1 MGSVMLPALDLASIF
16 IANAVVTGVA
26 ALVLRFIRRYHPDLA
41 GIGHWALGQ
50 ACYAVGFVLLYF
62 SMLDPF
68 QRSSLPG
75 FFFAIGGTLLTSL
88 GFYRFLR
95 LPGRPEPYGLAFFL
109 LVVGF
114 CLVVSLALEEPGY
127 IMAATVT
134 AQGVISTFNFLL
146 LRRHASG
153 AMRPAALTLAV
164 LHALWALLSLT
175 RALFIIGTGFDTR
188 VAISM
193 MPVSMLGGTFLL
205 TCHALGLVW
214 MIVGRMQEH
223 LVHQAATDP
232 LTGALNRRAL
242 QARLEQERARVMRE
256 GGGFALA
263 TFDLDHFKLLNDTH
277 GHVVGDATLVG
288 VVNAAGTL
296 LRPVDAVARLGGEE
310 FCLLLPDVT
319 GDGAVDMAERLRRSL
334 EGLDI
339 SSTSGPVAVA
349 ASFGVAWYGTHGH
362 DWPTLLKAADSAL
375 YCAKRNGRNRVEVA
389 NPLTDAD
396 LRSA

>member
-1 MGSVMLPALDLASIF
+1 MMLPALDLASIF
-16 IANAVVTGVA
+16 IANAIVTGVA
-26 ALVLRFIRRYHPDLA
+26 ALVLRFIRHYHPDLT
-41 GIGHWALGQ
+41 GTGYWALGQ
-50 ACYAVGFVLLYF
+50 ACYAFGFVLLYL
-62 SMLDPF
+62 SMADPF

-75 FFFAIGGTLLTSL
+75 FFLTIAGTLLTTL
-88 GFYRFLR
+88 GFHRFLG
-95 LPGRPEPYGLAFFL
+95 LPGRVWPYALGFFL

-114 CLVVSLALEEPGY
+114 CSLVSLVLEQPGY
-127 IMAATVT
+127 IMTATVT
-134 AQGVISTFNFLL
+134 TQTAVSIVNVIL
-146 LRRHASG
+146 LRRYSRG
-153 AMRPAALTLAV
+153 AMRPAAITLAG
-164 LHALWALLSLT
+164 LHGIWAVIGVA
-175 RALFIIGTGFDTR
+175 RVLFIIATGFD
-188 VAISM
+188 VQAAIAM
-193 MPVSMLGGTFLL
+193 MPPSMLGGTFLL

-242 QARLEQERARVMRE
+242 QARLEQERTRVLRE

-263 TFDLDHFKLLNDTH
+263 TFDLDHFKQLNDTH

-288 VVNAAGTL
+288 VVNTAGGL
-296 LRPVDAVARLGGEE
+296 LRPTDAVARLGGEE

-319 GDGAVDMAERLRRSL
+319 GDGAIAMAERLRRSL
-334 EGLDI
+334 EGLEI
-339 SSTSGPVAVA
+339 TSASGTVAVA

-375 YCAKRNGRNRVEVA
+375 YSAKRNGRNRVEVA
-389 NPLTDAD
+389 NPVVAHD